1 MHSILNLSIIVLPLF
16 LSYLGSTMIK
26 ELRSKQKITST
37 PLVVIVDD
45 DESIRESIQSLI
57 RSIGFRTEV
66 FQSAEELLDSDLLYE
81 TQCLILD
88 VRMEGMNGLELQQR
102 LNEMGSKIPIIF
114 ITAHYNEQLR
124 TEALKAGAVEFLS
137 KPFRE
142 EALLDSIN
150 LALKKAKMGIRD

>member
-1 MHSILNLSIIVLPLF
+1 
-16 LSYLGSTMIK
+16 MIK
-26 ELRSKQKITST
+26 EGRSNKKIAST

-57 RSIGFRTEV
+57 RSVGFRTEV
-66 FQSAEELLDSDLLYE
+66 FASAEELLDSDLLHE
-81 TQCLILD
+81 THCLILD
-88 VRMEGMNGLELQQR
+88 VRMEGMSGHELHQR

-124 TEALKAGAVEFLS
+124 TEALTAGAIEFLS

-150 LALKKAKMGIRD
+150 LALKRSKKRGFVN